1 MKQIDIKGDIIS
13 NDLTWIYDWMEWE
26 YTSPGKIQK
35 ALENAN
41 KDDVEFLI
49 NSPGGD
55 VFAGY
60 EIFNLIKCYEGHT
73 TSNIVGLAASCGSFI
88 PMASK
93 RVISQPM
100 AMMMIHG
107 ASTSTRG
114 NQHNHEHTRD
124 FLSKVDRTIVRA
136 YTSRNGKTDEEMLEL
151 MAKETWFTAEEMLEM
166 GLIDEI
172 VGESSITNQV
182 KVYNSAQDES
192 KREILDKLMSLGSI
206 ENVKQALLNKQLNLG
221 KGVVN
226 SAHND
231 IENEEEQPMT
241 INELKEKEPEL
252 YNQIVEEAQQ
262 EAITNE
268 RARVAAIHALAKP
281 GTEEQIKDGIEN
293 GLNAGEVAINILNA
307 QTALNNAQ
315 LENMTQDAEESGV
328 NHVGITATPQN
339 TNEQEKQLALSN
351 MANIMNGGRK

>member
-13 NDLTWIYDWMEWE
+13 NDLAWIYDWMEWE

-41 KDDVEFLI
+41 KDDVEFLV

-166 GLIDEI
+166 GLVDEVVQEQPI
-172 VGESSITNQV
+172 GHQV

-192 KREILDKLMSLGSI
+192 KRAILDKLMKLGSI
-206 ENVKQALLNKQLNLG
+206 ENVKKAILDDSFTLNQIVGHSAIDHTQTKEETQMTLN
-221 KGVVN
+221 
-226 SAHND
+226 
-231 IENEEEQPMT
+231 EF
-241 INELKEKEPEL
+241 KEKEPEL

-281 GTEEQIKDGIEN
+281 GAEEQIKDGIEN

-307 QTALNNAQ
+307 QTALNQAQ

-328 NHVGITATPQN
+328 NQVGITATPQN

>member
-13 NDLTWIYDWMEWE
+13 NDLAWIYDWMEWD
-26 YTSPGKIQK
+26 YTSPSKIQK

-124 FLSKVDRTIVRA
+124 FLSKVDRT
-136 YTSRNGKTDEEMLEL
+136 TSRNGKTNEEMLEL

-172 VGESSITNQV
+172 EGESSITNQV

-206 ENVKQALLNKQLNLG
+206 ENVKQALLIKQLYLG

-268 RARVAAIHALAKP
+268 RARVAAIHA
-281 GTEEQIKDGIEN
+281 IK
-293 GLNAGEVAINILNA
+293 
-307 QTALNNAQ
+307 
-315 LENMTQDAEESGV
+315 S
-328 NHVGITATPQN
+328 
-339 TNEQEKQLALSN
+339 
-351 MANIMNGGRK
+351 